1 MNRIRRMTA
10 WAAAVLLLLAPGIR
24 AGAEV
29 TAEKQTERGRVTEIT
44 WKDENGNITAGPEG
58 YATVRYEYE
67 HQKTTERYYDAEG
80 YPYETEGGY
89 YGRVISTD
97 SFLEITDYIGI
108 NGKLTNTRMGYARVE
123 RRTFMF
129 GMERF
134 TIFYDEN
141 GKTVIVPSLGYA
153 QVETLASGKTMTG
166 RIYKDE
172 RGEKIDTPAGYA
184 AMLKKMNRDRQIIR
198 EWYEHADESPA
209 TGPDGWSRCEILRD
223 GNNKGRITAIEYY
236 DEAGRLTDAGGYA
249 REEYQYAKGGLV
261 ITTRFDAAGNRIS
274 RGGNAVS
281 VRQKTKD
288 DLVLEEMY
296 LDETGEPTT
305 LPEGYA
311 GVKYSYN
318 SNGQLE
324 LTQYLNT
331 AGEPTACSQGY
342 YAVRQVRDTDGRLL
356 SRTYLDQSG
365 QATSNTAGVSE
376 ERYEYDEEGRLSG
389 TKKYDAQGN
398 AAEGN

>member
-1 MNRIRRMTA
+1 MTA

-261 ITTRFDAAGNRIS
+261 ITTRFDAAGNRLS

-281 VRQKTKD
+281 VRRKTKD

>member
-1 MNRIRRMTA
+1 MKRIRRMTA

-134 TIFYDEN
+134 TIFYDES

-209 TGPDGWSRCEILRD
+209 TGPDGWSRCEIIRD
-223 GNNKGRITAIEYY
+223 KNNKGRVTAVEYY

-249 REEYQYAKGGLV
+249 REEYQYPKGGLV
-261 ITTRFDAAGNRIS
+261 ITTRFDAAGNRLS
-274 RGGNAVS
+274 YGGDAVS
-281 VRQKTKD
+281 VRRKTKD

-331 AGEPTACSQGY
+331 AGEPTVCSQGY
-342 YAVRQVRDTDGRLL
+342 YAVRQVRDADGRLL

>member
-24 AGAEV
+24 ARAEV

-44 WKDENGNITAGPEG
+44 WKDENGNIIAGPAG

-67 HQKTTERYYDAEG
+67 YQKTTERYYDAEG
-80 YPYETEGGY
+80 FPYETAGGY

-97 SFLEITDYIGI
+97 SFLVITDYIGI
-108 NGKLTNTRMGYARVE
+108 NGKLTNTKMGYARVE

-141 GKTVIVPSLGYA
+141 GRTVIVPSLGYA

-172 RGEKIDTPAGYA
+172 KGERIDTPAGYA
-184 AMLKKMNRDRQIIR
+184 AIMKKMNRDRQIIR

-209 TGPDGWSRCEILRD
+209 TGPDGWSRCEIIRD
-223 GNNKGRITAIEYY
+223 KNNKGRVTAVEYY

-249 REEYQYAKGGLV
+249 REEYQYPKGGLV
-261 ITTRFDAAGNRIS
+261 ITTRFDAAGNRLS
-274 RGGNAVS
+274 YGGDAVS
-281 VRQKTKD
+281 VRRKTKD

-296 LDETGEPTT
+296 LDETGEPTS

-311 GVKYSYN
+311 GAKYSYN

-331 AGEPTACSQGY
+331 AGEPTVCSQGY
-342 YAVRQVRDTDGRLL
+342 YAVRQVRDADGRLL

-365 QATSNTAGVSE
+365 QAVSNTSGVSE